1 MSKTRI
7 FQFTWF
13 YQETN
18 DKNQIKWDPEM
29 IKITS
34 GTVLKTS
41 EHEEFIEQQYFSLK
55 IKDLI
60 KMFWKSAS
68 FFLSFWLKYCW
79 YPYFWHLN
87 QGEFL
92 GYYSDFWSKF
102 LLGTKIAHVW
112 EENELLIIS
121 IWGDSDPI
129 IGCYKITQ
137 SMVDAVS

>member
-1 MSKTRI
+1 
-7 FQFTWF
+7 
-13 YQETN
+13 
-18 DKNQIKWDPEM
+18 M

-60 KMFWKSAS
+60 KMLWKSFS
-68 FFLSFWLKYCW
+68 FSFHIADILTFDIWLSSGDFVEHYI
-79 YPYFWHLN
+79 
-87 QGEFL
+87 
-92 GYYSDFWSKF
+92 DFWSEF

-121 IWGDSDPI
+121 IWGDLDPI

-137 SMVDAVS
+137 SMVDAVSSIGVIWSNFC